1 MFFYIYEKQYLSKHD
16 ICVINATYMRRANF
30 SARRTVTFHPCVF
43 PVWQNRT
50 RLSMVLPIP
59 YVRRSVLSPRDQE
72 KRRQIISLYGF
83 PVRVHRSGGNDT
95 VSRVLSSLIY
105 RRECDTIP
113 RACDT
118 MGTSARYTE
127 SPNDS
132 DPPCVLSARSW
143 PDSAL
148 HRYETPYDPRFAYMD
163 AKEII
168 ASSNIYIIYIYS
180 WTKLTHIF
188 FYFFF

>member
-16 ICVINATYMRRANF
+16 ICVVNAAYMRRTNF

-118 MGTSARYTE
+118 VARVRDIRNLPMIQIPLVSFSLGAGQIARYIDMK
-127 SPNDS
+127 SRMILDS
-132 DPPCVLSARSW
+132 LIW
-143 PDSAL
+143 
-148 HRYETPYDPRFAYMD
+148 TP
-163 AKEII
+163 K
-168 ASSNIYIIYIYS
+168 
-180 WTKLTHIF
+180 KL
-188 FYFFF
+188 